1 MFSFLV
7 SLAISFVFT
16 AISILLAPRPKT
28 SGATPEPGALA
39 SPTADEG
46 SPIPHVR
53 GTRFVSVNCLWWQPE
68 GTKEVKQ

>member
-16 AISILLAPRPKT
+16 AISILLAPRPKNGRT
-28 SGATPEPGALA
+28 TPEPGELA
-39 SPTADEG
+39 APTADEG
-46 SPIPHVR
+46 IPVPHVR
-53 GTRFVSVNCLWWQPE
+53 GTRFVSVNCLWWRPE

>member
-28 SGATPEPGALA
+28 SGATPEPGELA

-46 SPIPHVR
+46 IPNVR

>member
-28 SGATPEPGALA
+28 TTPEPGELA

-46 SPIPHVR
+46 IPVPHVR
-53 GTRFVSVNCLWWQPE
+53 GTRFVSVNCLWWRPE
-68 GTKEVKQ
+68 GTREVKQ